1 MAINPMAMLQMKE
14 RLATFQKDHPR
25 VFPFFNML
33 PSDSLEVSCMNDRA
47 QSGDN
52 VETPEAKGRRK
63 LAFCAI
69 VDGHR
74 RTDVS
79 LWCIDILVKCKGHK
93 KP

>member
-1 MAINPMAMLQMKE
+1 
-14 RLATFQKDHPR
+14 
-25 VFPFFNML
+25 
-33 PSDSLEVSCMNDRA
+33 MNDKA